1 MSITAKEKTRR
12 MAEYRIILCM
22 RNSIVASYD
31 HCSEL
36 FLFITYGTERVH
48 LLVTFAADILSE
60 WK

>member
-1 MSITAKEKTRR
+1 MTTSAKEKIRR

-31 HCSEL
+31 HSNEL
-36 FLFITYGTERVH
+36 FLFIIYGTERVR
-48 LLVTFAADILSE
+48 LLVPFAADILSE

>member
-1 MSITAKEKTRR
+1 